1 MVRGVSS
8 DSLHVFLLLL
18 KAQNNRNKTAMRPIA
33 PTTPPTTGAALDLEP
48 EGVPTLACD
57 CVWSEVEAGEEF
69 RKVFEGACK
78 PLPMPFPDTMVGEA
92 CKSLCATAN
101 TVLDEVV
108 GVVPFDAGNAAALTT
123 AACVVD
129 VLINAAEE
137 VVVLATDVTAATLTE
152 VTGPAPPPTTTF
164 G

>member
-1 MVRGVSS
+1 
-8 DSLHVFLLLL
+8 
-18 KAQNNRNKTAMRPIA
+18 MRPIE
-33 PTTPPTTGAALDLEP
+33 PTTPPTTGAAVGLEP
-48 EGVPTLACD
+48 EDVPTLACD

-108 GVVPFDAGNAAALTT
+108 GVVPFDAGNAVALTT

-129 VLINAAEE
+129 DVLITAAEE
-137 VVVLATDVTAATLTE
+137 KVVASIAVVLATDETAATLTE
-152 VTGPAPPPTTTF
+152 VTAPAPPPTTTF